1 MKEQEPSLPNDTS
14 VLVTGAR
21 GFMGGHLVAE
31 FRRPGNQWI
40 RAVDAKPLDKQ
51 YQRFDDVENLLP
63 DLNRKENCDV
73 PAAGAAEIYNL
84 AASRHG
90 MDFIEHSTA
99 SCMLSILI
107 NTHLLQEITARVP
120 ARTDSAATSFASV
133 SDLAN
138 VMGLASAARGEHEK
152 RVGKA
157 DANWPDWYAAYMV
170 AEQSGNEL
178 PQ

>member
-1 MKEQEPSLPNDTS
+1 M
-14 VLVTGAR
+14 LVTGAR
-21 GFMGGHLVAE
+21 GFIGSHLVAE
-31 FRRPGNQWI
+31 FRRQGNQRI
-40 RAVDAKPLDKQ
+40 RAVDAKPLDEW
-51 YQRFDDVENLLP
+51 YQRFDDVQSPLP
-63 DLNRKENCDV
+63 DPNRKENCDIS
-73 PAAGAAEIYNL
+73 AAGAAEIYDL

-107 NTHLLQEITARVP
+107 NTHLLQEITAR
-120 ARTDSAATSFASV
+120 ALGRIDSAATSFASV

-138 VMGLASAARGEHEK
+138 VMRRASVAHGEHEK
-152 RVGKA
+152 RIGKA

-170 AEQSGNEL
+170 AEQSGKEL